1 MSKTKNYN
9 TKITTDSIM
18 RILVER
24 CNWTKETD
32 LGVLVFYRSPCKRY
46 VLHETEYSNLCD
58 PITGKG
64 WNLHIDNSDMCS
76 IASCDVEYIG
86 QITDLMTIYSIY

>member
-1 MSKTKNYN
+1 MRKDNYSIKLTKESVEN
-9 TKITTDSIM
+9 
-18 RILVER
+18 ILVDK
-24 CNWTKETD
+24 CSWIKETD
-32 LGVLVFYRSPCKRY
+32 FGVLVFYRSPCKRY
-46 VLHETEYSNLCD
+46 VLQETEYSNLCD

-86 QITDLMTIYSIY
+86 QISELMKIYNRY